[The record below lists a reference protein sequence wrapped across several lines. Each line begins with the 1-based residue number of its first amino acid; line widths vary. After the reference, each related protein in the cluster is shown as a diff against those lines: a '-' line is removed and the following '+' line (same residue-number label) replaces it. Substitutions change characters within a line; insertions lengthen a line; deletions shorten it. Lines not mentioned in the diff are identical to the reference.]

1 MAWSWRGNIRRFLK
15 VTRTYSIFRARYQ
28 SCTQCTVRWPGA
40 GAGGYSTN
48 AVEYGTDLYCII
60 YLMSDTI
67 LHLGIWLS
75 RISRLSRTVPVLYVT
90 QNKKTT
96 TDITMGR
103 APVPLGLGET
113 CCDNGTIDG
122 ELTVADRKNAFA
134 RTANQRS

>member
-60 YLMSDTI
+60 YLMIDTI
-67 LHLGIWLS
+67 LRLGIWLS

-90 QNKKTT
+90 QNKKKRLLVLLWGGHRYHEVWEEPAVVT
-96 TDITMGR
+96 GR
-103 APVPLGLGET
+103 S
-113 CCDNGTIDG
+113 
-122 ELTVADRKNAFA
+122 
-134 RTANQRS
+134 TAN